1 MIEQLQSFLKALSV
15 SDLWLF
21 PILIVVVGVLAGW
34 IFKKFI
40 HSRLKK
46 ITEKTDWRGD
56 DVVFEAIESHIVI
69 WFFLISLKI
78 AAESFSSFQP
88 LYFDYANKIILSI
101 LILSVTLVA
110 SRIGVGLLN
119 FWAEKQGTDLPST
132 TIFVNLARI
141 VIVSVGI
148 LVILQSLGISIT
160 PLLTALGV
168 GGLAVSLALK
178 DTLSDFFA
186 GLHIL
191 LSQKVK
197 PGDFVELDSGY
208 MGYIQNITWRH
219 TTLMERTNNIITV
232 PNAKIS
238 AAIVKNYDK
247 GDPSFSIRVPLGV
260 SYDSD
265 LDYVI
270 KVTEEVAQSVINEV
284 DGAREDAPAV
294 VRCFQFGPSSVDLK
308 VYFRGKKY
316 GDQHPIIDEFIRRI
330 HKRYNQENIE
340 IPFPIR
346 TLIHKNEQS

>member
-1 MIEQLQSFLKALSV
+1 MNQQVLDYIV
-15 SDLWLF
+15 SYAIPLTT
-21 PILIVVVGVLAGW
+21 VGLGVIMGW

-40 HSRLKK
+40 HHRIKK
-46 ITEKTDWRGD
+46 LTERTEWKGD
-56 DVVFEAIESHIVI
+56 DVIFEAIESHIVL
-69 WFFLISLKI
+69 WFFLVALNIASTDIPFLNTVYHNYIS
-78 AAESFSSFQP
+78 
-88 LYFDYANKIILSI
+88 KIIISI
-101 LILSVTLVA
+101 LILSITLAA
-110 SRIGVGLLN
+110 SKIGVGLLN
-119 FWAEKQGTDLPST
+119 YWAEKQGTNLPST
-132 TIFVNLARI
+132 TIFINLARI
-141 VIVSVGI
+141 VIVSVGV

-197 PGDFVELDSGY
+197 PGDFVELDTGY

-219 TTLMERTNNIITV
+219 TTLMERTNNVVTV

-247 GDPSFSIRVPLGV
+247 GDPSFSIRVPVGV

-265 LDYVI
+265 LDHVI
-270 KVTEEVAQSVINEV
+270 KVTEDVAQSVIKDV
-284 DGAREDAPAV
+284 DGAKKDSTPV

-308 VYFRGKKY
+308 VYFSGEKY
-316 GDQHPIIDEFIRRI
+316 GDQHPIIDVFVRRL
-330 HKRYNQENIE
+330 HKRYQSENIE

-346 TLIHKNEQS
+346 TLIHKNKEV

>member
-1 MIEQLQSFLKALSV
+1 MEKPIIDYIFVFAMPIGTIFVGIVLG
-15 SDLWLF
+15 WLF
-21 PILIVVVGVLAGW
+21 
-34 IFKKFI
+34 KRFI
-40 HSRLKK
+40 HQRLQK
-46 ITEKTDWRGD
+46 ITKKTGWKGD
-56 DVVFEAIESHIVI
+56 DIIFDAIESQIVL
-69 WFFLISLKI
+69 WFFLASLNI
-78 AAESFSSFQP
+78 ASSGIP
-88 LYFDYANKIILSI
+88 LLSDVYLGYLNKIIVSV
-101 LILSVTLVA
+101 LILSVTLAA

-132 TIFVNLARI
+132 TIFVNLTRI
-141 VIVSVGI
+141 II
-148 LVILQSLGISIT
+148 LSIGVLIILQSLGISIT

-208 MGYIQNITWRH
+208 MGYVQNITWRH
-219 TTLMERTNNIITV
+219 TTLMERTNNVVTV

-260 SYDSD
+260 SYESD
-265 LDYVI
+265 LDRVI
-270 KVTEEVAQSVINEV
+270 TVTESVAQSVIDEIE
-284 DGAREDAPAV
+284 GAKKDAPAV

-308 VYFRGKKY
+308 VYFRGEKY
-316 GDQHPIIDEFIRRI
+316 GDQHIIIDEFIRRI
-330 HKRYNQENIE
+330 HKRYAQENIE

>member
-1 MIEQLQSFLKALSV
+1 MNQQIIDYF
-15 SDLWLF
+15 
-21 PILIVVVGVLAGW
+21 ILYAVPLTTVGLGLIMGW
-34 IFKKFI
+34 VFKKFI
-40 HSRLKK
+40 HHRIKRL
-46 ITEKTDWRGD
+46 TEKTQWKGD
-56 DVVFEAIESHIVI
+56 DVIFEAIESHIVL
-69 WFFLISLKI
+69 WFFLVALNI
-78 AAESFSSFQP
+78 ASTDIPF
-88 LYFDYANKIILSI
+88 LNTDYQNYLSKIIVSI
-101 LILSVTLVA
+101 LILSITLAA
-110 SRIGVGLLN
+110 SKVGVGLLN
-119 FWAEKQGTDLPST
+119 YWAEKQGTNLPST

-141 VIVSVGI
+141 VIVSVGV

-197 PGDFVELDSGY
+197 PGDFVELATGY

-219 TTLMERTNNIITV
+219 TTLMERTNNVVTV

-247 GDPSFSIRVPLGV
+247 GDPSFSIRVPVGV

-265 LDYVI
+265 LDHVVR
-270 KVTEEVAQSVINEV
+270 VTEEVANSVIKDVE
-284 DGAREDAPAV
+284 GAKKDSSPV
-294 VRCFQFGPSSVDLK
+294 VRCFQFGPSSIDLK
-308 VYFRGKKY
+308 VYFSGEKY
-316 GDQHPIIDEFIRRI
+316 GDQHPIIDEFVQRL
-330 HKRYNQENIE
+330 HKRYRLEKIE

-346 TLIHKNEQS
+346 TIINKNE